1 MFLIYKYL
9 LGRYLTFFL
18 LRLKWRR
25 LKCVNREIILL
36 LCICL
41 FWLSWYFDHRS
52 QGSFHG
58 HFSRSLT
65 YWSFFVY
72 LTFSVLMLRNLKGTW
87 TIHMVHVIW
96 TDDYSTDWLTD
107 WLIVCNQGNLTFIG
121 LIIWTYTT
129 SNDKLFVKILVL
141 YAPVIFI
148 KLLLWLCYLKNI
160 FL

>member
-1 MFLIYKYL
+1 MKKIKVCKS
-9 LGRYLTFFL
+9 RD
-18 LRLKWRR
+18 
-25 LKCVNREIILL
+25 
-36 LCICL
+36 
-41 FWLSWYFDHRS
+41 YFVI
-52 QGSFHG
+52 
-58 HFSRSLT
+58 
-65 YWSFFVY
+65 VY
-72 LTFSVLMLRNLKGTW
+72 LFVLVILILWPSVTRFFSWPLFEVTNLTKFHQDIKYIVRLFGFFSITAKKLERLL
-87 TIHMVHVIW
+87 

-160 FL
+160 KKKKKIHKLWTKRNRGT